1 MKSSYSIL
9 AYLLACLLII
19 GVAFAY
25 PKWKFSGS
33 NATIS
38 WDVTGY
44 YLYLPATFI
53 HHDLAKLGFKDEMM
67 KKYNPAGSFY
77 HAVPLENGN
86 YVMKYPIG
94 LAIQMF
100 PSFLLGWLI
109 AKIGA
114 YPVDGFSYPFQLCIT
129 WGSILVSFIGLWFGR
144 KILLRYFDEK
154 VTAVTLVLLAFA
166 TNYLNYSAIDGAM
179 AHNYLFTLYTLL
191 IWNSIKWYES
201 PNIKR
206 SIAIGCII
214 GLATITRPVE
224 IISVLI
230 PLLWGIQHWKDFVN
244 RLQFWQKHFSK
255 LAVAMLCTI
264 LVGSIQMIYW
274 KIYSGDFLFYSYED
288 QGFDW
293 LSPHIKN
300 VLISYR
306 KGWFV
311 YTPLM
316 FCSIVGFVFLWLKN
330 RALFWS
336 TAIFFALNL
345 YIVSAWS
352 IWWYGG
358 SLGQRA
364 LVQSYAIL
372 IFPLAAFV
380 SFILNSKN
388 WIKNMG
394 IGIFLFCTWFNLVTT
409 YQSHTEFGPLVA
421 DRMTEAYYWRIFGR
435 LSVPDTDRKL
445 LDTNEDFTG
454 RRFQVKE
461 VFRSSF
467 EEHPDTNLVQNQH
480 SHAGKRAI
488 FLSKDAPYA
497 PEMYVD
503 ASQIKSEWIRVEGYF
518 FAPQKEWNMWKMP
531 QFIIEF
537 QKNGQVIKSRF
548 IRLSRMLPPHQHT
561 NIHMDVKVPKES
573 FNRVKIGIWT
583 AGSPKPLYIDDIRME
598 TFNE

>member
-1 MKSSYSIL
+1 M
-9 AYLLACLLII
+9 ACLLII

-25 PKWKFSGS
+25 PKWKLSGS

-44 YLYLPATFI
+44 YLYLPAAFI
-53 HHDLAKLGFKDEMM
+53 HQDLAKLGFKDEMM
-67 KKYNPAGSFY
+67 KKYRPAGSFY
-77 HAVPLENGN
+77 HAVQLENGN

-100 PSFLLGWLI
+100 PSFLLGLLI

-129 WGSILVSFIGLWFGR
+129 WGSIFVAFIGLWFSR

-154 VTAVTLVLLAFA
+154 VTAVTILLLAFA
-166 TNYLNYSAIDGAM
+166 TNYLNYAAIDGAM

-191 IWNSIKWYES
+191 IWTTIKWYES
-201 PNIKR
+201 PTFKK
-206 SIAIGCII
+206 SIVIGLII

-224 IISVLI
+224 LISVLI
-230 PLLWGIQHWKDFVN
+230 PLLWGIGNWKDLTDRFN
-244 RLQFWQKHFSK
+244 FWMQQLPKIG
-255 LAVAMLCTI
+255 LAMLITI

-274 KIYSGDFLFYSYED
+274 KKYSGDFLFYSYED

-293 LSPHIKN
+293 LRPHLKE

-306 KGWFV
+306 KGWFI

-316 FCSIVGFVFLWLKN
+316 FGSIIGFAFLWLKN

-364 LVQSYAIL
+364 LVQSYALL

-380 SFILNSKN
+380 SFILNAN
-388 WIKNMG
+388 HWIKNIG
-394 IGIFLFCTWFNLVTT
+394 IGMFLICTWFNLVIT
-409 YQSHTEFGPLVA
+409 YQSHATFGPLVP

-445 LDTNEDFTG
+445 LDTDEDFAG

-461 VFRSSF
+461 VFRTSF
-467 EEHPDTNLVQNQH
+467 EEHPDSNLVQDQN

-488 FLSKDAPYA
+488 HLRKEAPYA

-503 ASQIKSEWIRVEGYF
+503 GGQIKSDWIRVEGYF
-518 FAPQKEWNMWKMP
+518 YSPQKEWDMWKMP
-531 QFIIEF
+531 QFIVEF
-537 QKNGQVIKSRF
+537 QKNGKIVKSRF
-548 IRLSRMLPPHQHT
+548 IRISRMLEAQQHT
-561 NIHMDVKVPKES
+561 NIHMDLKVPKEA
-573 FNRVKIGIWT
+573 FDRVKIGIWS
-583 AGSPKPLYIDDIRME
+583 AGSQKPLYIDDIRME
-598 TFNE
+598 TFNEGN